1 MEDSSTVNVKDGIET
16 VPISVEE
23 EFGDVTSFV
32 AITQIVDFIFSSRLD
47 QFAKTGVGIDVEI
60 GI

>member
-16 VPISVEE
+16 VPISVKE

-32 AITQIVDFIFSSRLD
+32 AITQIVDLIFGPSLD